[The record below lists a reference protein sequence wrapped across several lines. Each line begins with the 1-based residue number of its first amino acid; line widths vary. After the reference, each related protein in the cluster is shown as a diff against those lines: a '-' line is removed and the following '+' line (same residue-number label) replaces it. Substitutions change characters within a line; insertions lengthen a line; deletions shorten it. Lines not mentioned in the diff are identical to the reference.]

1 MSLKSLDL
9 RRLIQGHG
17 KVRIETLVH
26 RIGFEIL
33 DDKRLTECLFSGFRR
48 KLIIN

>member
-1 MSLKSLDL
+1 MFLKSLDL
-9 RRLIQGHG
+9 RRLIKEHG

-33 DDKRLTECLFSGFRR
+33 DDKRMTECLFSGFRR
-48 KLIIN
+48 KLRID